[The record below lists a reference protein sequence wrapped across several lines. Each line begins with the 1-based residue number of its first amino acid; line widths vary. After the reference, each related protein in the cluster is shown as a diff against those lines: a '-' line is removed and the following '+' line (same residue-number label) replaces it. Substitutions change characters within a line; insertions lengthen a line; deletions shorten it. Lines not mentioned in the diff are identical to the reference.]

1 MIDIIIPA
9 YNAHDWLGNLLK
21 SIEKQTIKEKLFIT
35 IIDDGSSKK
44 YDELLDN
51 LSLTLNINV
60 VRNNVNRG
68 VVYSRELGL
77 RKTNNKYIM
86 FLDADDEL
94 VNNKVLEEMLNIF
107 EAQPEANLVCA
118 KEINNGYCRIHEYHL
133 VGKLLK
139 REIIKRYNIKFP
151 KLAIEEDI
159 AFMMSYQTV
168 INARGIYFIDKLF
181 YKYNHINS
189 NSITTKYDFLV
200 NYDYK
205 EFFKAVDFS
214 YKCAKKYHKFNFLK
228 DNLLDIFLNIAKLY
242 SVNINKENK
251 NKGVEEIFLKRC
263 KEFYDKYE
271 LYLDMEIKKNK
282 IDENDYFIVIWF
294 IDFIKNI

>member
-21 SIEKQTIKEKLFIT
+21 SIEKQSIKEKLYIT

-51 LSLTLNINV
+51 LKLTLNINI
-60 VRNNVNRG
+60 VRNNLNRG
-68 VVYSRELGL
+68 IAYSRELGL
-77 RKTNNKYIM
+77 KKTTNKYLM
-86 FLDADDEL
+86 YLDSDDVL
-94 VNNKVLEEMLNIF
+94 VNNKILEEMYNTF
-107 EAQPEANLVCA
+107 EENLEANLVCA
-118 KEINNGYCRIHEYHL
+118 KEINNGYCHLHEYHL

-139 REIIKRYNIKFP
+139 RDIIQKYKIKFP

-168 INARGIYFIDKLF
+168 INAKGIYFIDKLF
-181 YKYNHINS
+181 YKYNHVNS
-189 NSITTKYDFLV
+189 NSITAKYNFLV

-214 YKCAKKYHKFNFLK
+214 SKYAKKYHKFAFLK
-228 DNLLDIFLNIAKLY
+228 DNILNIFLNIAKLY
-242 SVNINKENK
+242 SVNIKKESK
-251 NKGVEEIFLKRC
+251 NKRVEEMFLKRC
-263 KEFYDKYE
+263 KEFYNKYE
-271 LYLDMEIKKNK
+271 LYLDIEIKKNK
-282 IDENDYFIVIWF
+282 IDENDYFIVSWF
-294 IDFIKNI
+294 IDFLKSI

>member
-1 MIDIIIPA
+1 M
-9 YNAHDWLGNLLK
+9 
-21 SIEKQTIKEKLFIT
+21 
-35 IIDDGSSKK
+35 
-44 YDELLDN
+44 
-51 LSLTLNINV
+51 
-60 VRNNVNRG
+60 NNVI
-68 VVYSRELGL
+68 
-77 RKTNNKYIM
+77 NK
-86 FLDADDEL
+86 
-94 VNNKVLEEMLNIF
+94 
-107 EAQPEANLVCA
+107 QNLT
-118 KEINNGYCRIHEYHL
+118 KH
-133 VGKLLK
+133 
-139 REIIKRYNIKFP
+139 P
-151 KLAIEEDI
+151 
-159 AFMMSYQTV
+159 
-168 INARGIYFIDKLF
+168 FIDKLF

-205 EFFKAVDFS
+205 DFFKAVDFS